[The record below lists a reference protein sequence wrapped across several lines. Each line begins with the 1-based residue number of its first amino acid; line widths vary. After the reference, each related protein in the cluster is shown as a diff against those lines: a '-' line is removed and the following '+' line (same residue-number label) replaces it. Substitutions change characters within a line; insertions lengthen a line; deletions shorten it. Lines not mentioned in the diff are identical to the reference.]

1 MYYFIYSL
9 NIHLINHFD
18 NMTKSYL
25 LLALCG
31 VLILSFTGTAFGQ
44 HTVSGTVMSSEDGSP
59 LPGASVTVQGTSL
72 GTAADQNGQYTLSV
86 PSANDIL
93 IFSFVGFESQEIA
106 INGSTTINVRLSPSA
121 YLDEVL
127 VVGYGEQERRD
138 VTGAI
143 TSVTASEI
151 LELPVTDAGE
161 ALQGRASGVVAL
173 ASGNRPGQGLTLR
186 VRGRRSLTAG
196 NDPLFV
202 IDGIPVEG
210 GLNTIN
216 PRDIESMQ
224 VLKDASATAIYGSRG
239 ANGVILVTTN
249 RGRSRPT
256 NVSYSGY
263 YGVSSELGTPDM
275 MNALEFAEVKREAAR
290 RNGDDPQS
298 VFTDEELAFL
308 NQNVSTDWQDLVVD
322 QGYQQSHQLSLSGG
336 NADTQFYLSGNFF
349 DEEGII
355 NTQGF
360 QRQAFRL
367 NLDHSVSDRF
377 RIGTSSQISNSIQD
391 WASNPYGSA
400 LATSPISVPF
410 DENGNLVTNP
420 GNDPL
425 VYNPI
430 ADLVDGAITDERK
443 TLRVFGNVF
452 AELDLLKGLSYRV
465 NFGPD
470 LVDFQRGLFQ
480 GSVSVARQ
488 GDSPLARKEH
498 NKLFTYTLENIL
510 TYNTS
515 INNRHD
521 INLTGLWSIQE
532 SKEEFS
538 VLQTRDLPYESQ
550 EFHNL
555 GTGATIDIAD
565 SNLEEWGI
573 MSFMTRVN
581 YQLDNK
587 YLLTLTGRFD
597 GSSRLADGNKWGFF
611 PSVGLGWLLSE
622 EPFMASQGL
631 FSELKLRAS
640 YGRTGNTAINP
651 YQTAGSLARESY
663 VFGDASAFGF
673 RPSLISNPDLQ
684 WEVSTQYNLGL
695 DFALLNDRIQG
706 SFEVYQ
712 TNTTD
717 LLLQRQLPPTSGF
730 GSVLENIGE
739 TENRGYEFSLSTENI
754 STENVTWST
763 DFSLFGNKEEIVSLY
778 GVDADGDGIEDDDRG
793 NGWFIGE
800 PLTVWYNYD
809 QVGIWQLGEEEEA
822 AVYGQIPGD
831 IRVRDVNSDGVIN
844 QEDLLILGTYIPDL
858 TLGFTSRLRVKNID
872 LSVFLFGSFGQT
884 IDNRFRVNNSTLQT
898 RYNNLN
904 VDYWTPENPSN
915 TDPRPNNL
923 VERPLY
929 SQSRAYESGS
939 FLKVRNIQLGYTLPN
954 AFLSRYGVEYMRLYL
969 NANTPF
975 VFSGLDDSVDPE
987 VYSGVISGGGVPA
1000 SKLWTFGI
1008 DLTF

>member
-1 MYYFIYSL
+1 MSKSFHLLVFIGC
-9 NIHLINHFD
+9 LIFC
-18 NMTKSYL
+18 T
-25 LLALCG
+25 
-31 VLILSFTGTAFGQ
+31 TGTAFAQ
-44 HTVSGTVMSSEDGSP
+44 HTVSGTITSAEDGSP
-59 LPGASVTVQGTSL
+59 LPGSSITIKGTTL
-72 GTAADQNGQYTLSV
+72 GTASDANGRYTLST
-86 PSANDIL
+86 PSANDVL
-93 IFSFVGFESQEIA
+93 VFSFVGFESQEIP
-106 INGSTTINVRLSPSA
+106 INGRSTIDVSLVTSA
-121 YLDEVL
+121 FLDEVV
-127 VVGYGEQERRD
+127 VVGYGEQSRRD

-143 TSVTASEI
+143 TSVTAREI
-151 LELPVTDAGE
+151 QELPITDAGD
-161 ALQGRASGVVAL
+161 ALQGRAGGVVAL
-173 ASGNRPGQGLTLR
+173 NDGNRPGQGLTLR

-249 RGRSRPT
+249 RGRNRPT
-256 NVSYSGY
+256 NVSYAGY
-263 YGVSSELGTPDM
+263 YGISSELGTPNM
-275 MNALEFAEVKREAAR
+275 MNAEQFAEVKREAAR
-290 RNGDDPQS
+290 RNGEDPES
-298 VFTDEELAFL
+298 VFTDQELSFL
-308 NQNVSTDWQDLVVD
+308 SQDVSTDWQDLVVN
-322 QGYQQSHQLSLSGG
+322 QGYQQSHQLSVSGG
-336 NADTQFYLSGNFF
+336 DANTQFYLSGSFF

-355 NTQGF
+355 NIQGF

-367 NLDHSVSDRF
+367 NLDHNISDRF
-377 RIGTSSQISNSIQD
+377 RVGTSSQISNSNQD
-391 WASNPYGSA
+391 WASNPYGIA
-400 LATSPISVPF
+400 LATSPISIPF
-410 DENGNLVTNP
+410 DEQGNLISNP

-430 ADLVDGAITDERK
+430 ADLQDGSITDERK

-452 AELDLLKGLSYRV
+452 AELDLFEGLSYRV

-498 NKLFTYTLENIL
+498 NRLFTYTLENIL

-515 INNRHD
+515 INNKHA
-521 INLTGLWSIQE
+521 INLTGLWGIQE

-565 SNLEEWGI
+565 SDLLEWGI
-573 MSFMTRVN
+573 MSFMGRIN
-581 YQLDNK
+581 YQFDQK

-597 GSSRLADGNKWGFF
+597 GSSRLAEGNKWGFF
-611 PSVGLGWLLSE
+611 PSVGLGWLVSQ
-622 EPFMASQGL
+622 EPFMASQNL
-631 FSELKLRAS
+631 FSELKIRAS
-640 YGRTGNTAINP
+640 YGQTGNTAINP

-663 VFGDASAFGF
+663 VFGETSAFGF
-673 RPSLISNPDLQ
+673 RPALISNPDLQ
-684 WEVSTQYNLGL
+684 WEVSSQFNFGV
-695 DFALLNDRIQG
+695 DFGMFNDRLVG

-717 LLLQRQLPPTSGF
+717 LLLERQLPPTSGF

-739 TENRGYEFSLSTENI
+739 TENRGYELSLTTQNI
-754 STENVTWST
+754 STDNVTWST
-763 DFSLFGNKEEIVSLY
+763 DFSLFGNKEKIISLY
-778 GVDADGDGIEDDDRG
+778 GVDADGDGVEDDDRG

-800 PLTVWYNYD
+800 PLTVWYDYD
-809 QVGIWQLGEEEEA
+809 QVGIWQLGEETEA
-822 AVYGQIPGD
+822 ATYGQVPGD
-831 IRVRDVNSDGVIN
+831 IRVRDVNGDGSIN

-884 IDNRFRVNNSTLQT
+884 INNSFRVNNSTLQT
-898 RYNNLN
+898 RFNNLN
-904 VDYWTPENPSN
+904 VDYWTPDNPSN
-915 TDPRPNNL
+915 TDPP
-923 VERPLY
+923 P
-929 SQSRAYESGS
+929 Q
-939 FLKVRNIQLGYTLPN
+939 
-954 AFLSRYGVEYMRLYL
+954 
-969 NANTPF
+969 
-975 VFSGLDDSVDPE
+975 
-987 VYSGVISGGGVPA
+987 
-1000 SKLWTFGI
+1000 
-1008 DLTF
+1008 